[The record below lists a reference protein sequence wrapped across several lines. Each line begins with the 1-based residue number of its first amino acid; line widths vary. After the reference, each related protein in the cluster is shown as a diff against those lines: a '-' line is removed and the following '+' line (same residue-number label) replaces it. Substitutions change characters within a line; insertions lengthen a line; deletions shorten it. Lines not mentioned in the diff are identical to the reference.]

1 MTTVEHR
8 SDPVDDYLAALTAA
22 VHGPAKAKARLLE
35 EIRDGLEDAVSAQG
49 DTARHRAAALA
60 LHDFGTVEEVASSCQ
75 LELTIAQT
83 RHTSRALALTVPF
96 LLACWY
102 LIRTASPSS
111 DGPVPRAAQLIAAH
125 LTGAA
130 TIAAVLAAA
139 ALAATGS
146 LARWLP
152 TPPKLPRVIAW
163 TSTSTGV
170 AMGVATIAL
179 LTASPCAA
187 NWPLVALAGLFT
199 AASHAMVARSARACR
214 ECARLTC

>member
-1 MTTVEHR
+1 MTALVHET
-8 SDPVDDYLAALTAA
+8 DPVEGYLAALAAA
-22 VHGPAKAKARLLE
+22 VHGPAKARTRMLA

-49 DTARHRAAALA
+49 SIPRHHAAARA
-60 LHDFGTVEEVASSCQ
+60 LRGFGTVEEVAASCQ

-102 LIRTASPSS
+102 LIRTAGPSG
-111 DGPVPRAAQLIAAH
+111 DGQVPRVAQLVAAH

-139 ALAATGS
+139 ALAATGT

-152 TPPKLPRVIAW
+152 TPPGLPRVVAW
-163 TSTSTGV
+163 TSTSTGA
-170 AMGVATIAL
+170 AMAVATIAL
-179 LTASPCAA
+179 LAASPSSA
-187 NWPLVALAGLFT
+187 NWPLVVLAGLFT
-199 AASHAMVARSARACR
+199 AVSHAMVAGSARACR